1 MRFFNVYDNIEGKIK
16 KYYYID
22 EAREEAQRLLRI
34 YIKLSSKVRCKEKD
48 GNQYIYLKE
57 E

>member
-1 MRFFNVYDNIEGKIK
+1 MRYFVVYDNISGENK
-16 KYYYID
+16 KYYHIE
-22 EAREEAQRLLRI
+22 EAREEAQRILKI
-34 YIKLSSKVRCKEKD
+34 YMKLSSKVRCKEKD